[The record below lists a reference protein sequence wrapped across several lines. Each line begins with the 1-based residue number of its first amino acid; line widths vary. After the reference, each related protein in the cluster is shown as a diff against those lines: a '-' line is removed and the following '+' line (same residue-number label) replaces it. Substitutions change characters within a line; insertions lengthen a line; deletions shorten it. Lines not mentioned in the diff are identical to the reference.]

1 LALIPGNV
9 LETDDGVLAAEVAT
23 AKLPVTSV
31 RHWKKYLD
39 TLSALYQRPSYAVVT
54 RISCTP
60 DPKTQFKVNF
70 EVVGG
75 VDAERLAAISSKIE
89 LVEPTLL
96 KPYEPA
102 GEEEEEAPETKAAKK
117 KRAKKLD

>member
-1 LALIPGNV
+1 
-9 LETDDGVLAAEVAT
+9 
-23 AKLPVTSV
+23 
-31 RHWKKYLD
+31 
-39 TLSALYQRPSYAVVT
+39 LYQRPSYAVVT